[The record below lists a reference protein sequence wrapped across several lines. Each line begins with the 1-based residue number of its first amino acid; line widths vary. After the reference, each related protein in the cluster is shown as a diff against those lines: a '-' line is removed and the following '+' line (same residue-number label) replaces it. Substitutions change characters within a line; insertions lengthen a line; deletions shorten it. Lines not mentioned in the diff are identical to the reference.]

1 MEWKEILNDYEK
13 HIEQL
18 ESEKILSRQRMNK
31 KGKNSAFDRISLL
44 LDEGTFKEIGKW
56 RETDKRD
63 GNLIKDKFLGD
74 GVITGY
80 GKIQN
85 KLVYVYS
92 EDFSV
97 MGGSLGKVHAEKI
110 VKIQDMALKNRAP
123 LICIN
128 DSGGAR
134 IEEGMASLNG
144 YANIFLRHVK
154 ASGVIPQIAV
164 ILGPCAGGASYG
176 PALCDFIFMVDGI
189 SKMFLTGPQV
199 VKNVIGENVSSDEL
213 GGSIV
218 HTQKTGIAHFSFEN
232 EKLCLAEVRRLV
244 TYLMNNNSLTLEKD
258 KSKRLKMN
266 TIQKMIYKL
275 VPANPRKPYD
285 MKSVLNLILDDNS
298 LIEINTNYA
307 KNVIV
312 GLGKIEG
319 IVIGIIANQPL
330 HMCGAIDVNASI
342 KISRFVRMCDAFN
355 IPLVVMV
362 DVPAFMPGTKQETEG
377 IIRNGA
383 KIVFAFAE
391 ATVPKISIILRKAYG
406 GAYIA
411 MNSKGLGADV
421 VYAWPN
427 IEMSIMGADEAVKI
441 IHKRDKDSN
450 MVYASKE
457 YREKFSEPYV
467 IASEGYIDEIIKPDE
482 TREKIYDALI
492 DLING
497 KKEQSYKHSN
507 IPL

>member
-1 MEWKEILNDYEK
+1 
-13 HIEQL
+13 
-18 ESEKILSRQRMNK
+18 
-31 KGKNSAFDRISLL
+31 
-44 LDEGTFKEIGKW
+44 
-56 RETDKRD
+56 
-63 GNLIKDKFLGD
+63 
-74 GVITGY
+74 
-80 GKIQN
+80 
-85 KLVYVYS
+85 
-92 EDFSV
+92 
-97 MGGSLGKVHAEKI
+97 
-110 VKIQDMALKNRAP
+110 
-123 LICIN
+123 
-128 DSGGAR
+128 
-134 IEEGMASLNG
+134 
-144 YANIFLRHVK
+144 
-154 ASGVIPQIAV
+154 
-164 ILGPCAGGASYG
+164 
-176 PALCDFIFMVDGI
+176 
-189 SKMFLTGPQV
+189 
-199 VKNVIGENVSSDEL
+199 
-213 GGSIV
+213 
-218 HTQKTGIAHFSFEN
+218 
-232 EKLCLAEVRRLV
+232 
-244 TYLMNNNSLTLEKD
+244 MNNNSLTLEKD

-441 IHKRDKDSN
+441 IHKRDKDYN